1 MKQTTVYA
9 LKNKTSNT
17 FIHYTESDNGKWCSI
32 GPKEERLWVVE
43 DEYVA
48 QNALQ
53 KNTERDVSWFECPCW
68 AFGWEPSDYE
78 VVELIVKSK
87 D

>member
-1 MKQTTVYA
+1 MKQATMYA
-9 LKNKTSNT
+9 LKNKTSNV
-17 FIHYTESDNGKWCSI
+17 FIHYTESGNGKWCSI

-53 KNTERDVSWFECPCW
+53 KILKEMFLGSNVLVGLLVGNQVTMK
-68 AFGWEPSDYE
+68 
-78 VVELIVKSK
+78 L
-87 D
+87 